1 MRLLATA
8 FVFGIP
14 ETKMRV
20 IAPHVGGGFGCKIFL
35 YPEYCLV
42 AALARKIEC
51 PIKWME
57 TRSENFQAT
66 THGRDHS
73 TQIQVG
79 ANNDGTITS
88 LKVNTVAN
96 LGGTLSTIAPGIPT
110 TLYGRL
116 LSGSYKFPKIY
127 CGVKGVY
134 TNTGMVDAYRGAGRP
149 EATFV
154 VERAMDLVAKKLG
167 MDVLDIR
174 KKKLYSKRSIP
185 LHPGGWNH
193 KRPCL

>member
-1 MRLLATA
+1 MEILLPCE
-8 FVFGIP
+8 G
-14 ETKMRV
+14 KDSML
-20 IAPHVGGGFGCKIFL
+20 HSGCVLFQIF
-35 YPEYCLV
+35 
-42 AALARKIEC
+42 
-51 PIKWME
+51 
-57 TRSENFQAT
+57 
-66 THGRDHS
+66 
-73 TQIQVG
+73 
-79 ANNDGTITS
+79 
-88 LKVNTVAN
+88 
-96 LGGTLSTIAPGIPT
+96 APGIPT